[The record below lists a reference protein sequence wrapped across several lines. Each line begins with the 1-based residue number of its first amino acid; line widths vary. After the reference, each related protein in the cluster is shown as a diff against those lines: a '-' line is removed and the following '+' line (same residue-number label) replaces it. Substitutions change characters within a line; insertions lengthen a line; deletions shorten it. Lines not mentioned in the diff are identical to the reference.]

1 MGYTQKTLDK
11 LPENVR
17 NHIEVL
23 KRNYNHPQLN
33 KDQIRI
39 ASGSYC
45 LALYHVGLVT
55 ETEKRL
61 LHIYITL

>member
-1 MGYTQKTLDK
+1 MGYTQKALDK

-23 KRNYNHPQLN
+23 KRNYNHPRL